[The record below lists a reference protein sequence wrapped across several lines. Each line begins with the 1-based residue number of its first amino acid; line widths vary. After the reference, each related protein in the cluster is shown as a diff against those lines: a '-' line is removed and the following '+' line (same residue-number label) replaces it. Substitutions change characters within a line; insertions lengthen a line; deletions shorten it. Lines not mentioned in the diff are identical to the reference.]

1 MPPKGKAKHAGG
13 RPREIAKP
21 RRLNL
26 YVAGDFAD
34 DLEALAAHLS
44 RALGKRVSIG
54 AAITQAVRE
63 SPQFRAM
70 RQKAKR

>member
-1 MPPKGKAKHAGG
+1 MPKRKAKNLGG

-26 YVAGDFAD
+26 YVAGEFSDELD
-34 DLEALAAHLS
+34 ALAAHLS
-44 RALGKRVSIG
+44 KALGKRVSIG

-70 RQKAKR
+70 RRKAKR